1 MEEFLWSFFA
11 QFENYRTLPV
21 PAQKYFKY
29 CFSQIVTQDSLLQQ
43 QENLINLAT
52 GKVFLLPYLI
62 RGITGSYGSTMKLK
76 IIKQKTETGSGRSS
90 FRPSFPN

>member
-1 MEEFLWSFFA
+1 MQGLLWPFISCIR
-11 QFENYRTLPV
+11 NSRTLPV
-21 PAQKYFKY
+21 PAQNYLKY

-62 RGITGSYGSTMKLK
+62 RGNAGSYGFTMKLK
-76 IIKQKTETGSGRSS
+76 IIKQKTEIG
-90 FRPSFPN
+90 